1 MRHWEREN
9 SMPMDDKGID
19 FIAYDDIGRVILLG
33 EVKSRIGTSGE
44 WAARFR
50 RNMLAHGLLPKAPF
64 FLIATPERMYFW
76 KEDQPGLAETPPGFT
91 VDASREL
98 KPYLEKLNRTKQ
110 SVGERALELMVFSWL
125 KDIARTGDE
134 RVKQDPSMKW
144 LADSGL
150 LDSLENARIEMN
162 PA

>member
-1 MRHWEREN
+1 
-9 SMPMDDKGID
+9 MPMQDKGID
-19 FIAYDDIGRVILLG
+19 FIAYDDIGRVILIA

-50 RNMLAHGLLPKAPF
+50 RNMLAHGVLPRALF

-76 KEDQPGLAETPPGFT
+76 KQDRPVTADEPPEFT
-91 VDASREL
+91 VDATKEFR
-98 KPYLEKLNRTKQ
+98 PYLDKLRGKPQ
-110 SVGERALELMVFSWL
+110 AVGEQALELLVLSWL
-125 KDIARTGDE
+125 TDIARAGDE

-144 LADSGL
+144 LSESGL
-150 LDSLENARIEMN
+150 IDSLEKARIEMN

>member
-1 MRHWEREN
+1 
-9 SMPMDDKGID
+9 MPIQDKGID
-19 FIAYDDIGRVILLG
+19 FIAYDNVGRVILLG
-33 EVKSRIGTSGE
+33 EVKSRVGTSGE

-50 RNMLAHGLLPKAPF
+50 RNMLAHGVLPKAPF

-76 KEDQPGLAETPPGFT
+76 KQDHSGPAEEPPGFT
-91 VDASREL
+91 VDATKEF
-98 KPYLEKLNRTKQ
+98 KPYLEKMRTRQ
-110 SVGERALELMVFSWL
+110 AVGEQALELMVFSWL

-134 RVKQDPSMKW
+134 RVKHDPSMKW

-150 LDSLENARIEMN
+150 IDSLENARIEIN